1 MKYEEI
7 TDRLERQRTMKNAR
21 FYPKPSKGLVNMSKV
36 KIQAMIVSDY
46 KTLTALPEVFTKQGY
61 IFDFLAEKYAISAHT
76 IYSMCYSRV

>member
-1 MKYEEI
+1 MLPDVTAVAQGQNHLSPTIEDLQEMKYEEI

-46 KTLTALPEVFTKQGY
+46 KTLTALPEVFTK
-61 IFDFLAEKYAISAHT
+61 
-76 IYSMCYSRV
+76 